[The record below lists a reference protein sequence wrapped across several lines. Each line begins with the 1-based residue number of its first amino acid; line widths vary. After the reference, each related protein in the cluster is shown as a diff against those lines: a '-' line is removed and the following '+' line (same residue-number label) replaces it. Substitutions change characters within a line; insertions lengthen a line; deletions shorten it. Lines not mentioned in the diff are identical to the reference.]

1 MNLLIISDTQENFL
15 FTEKNNKQINA
26 LFVNLSSKDFYKQI
40 QNNSNIPLCIIYIND
55 ENKLDRENLQK
66 IFSAVGFL
74 QAKSIQVIS
83 NIDYLSC
90 NFSNSKI
97 KIIASIDELN
107 KYLKRNQNKFLQ
119 ADEKLQAQKEL
130 LDKGLP
136 VCPSCFAMCIEEDN
150 QADFERFIKAGINI
164 NSANPKGTPMLN
176 IATRNNRTKMII
188 KLLDLGADINAISK
202 DRGYTALMDAIL
214 RGNEKNV
221 SIFIEHGADVN
232 TINKDGQTNL
242 ILAVG
247 ENKPHI
253 CSLLVNKGA
262 NPDIK
267 DSMGMSAYEYAVLFK
282 NQEIIDILQPF
293 HKE

>member
-1 MNLLIISDTQENFL
+1 MNLLIISDEQEDFL
-15 FTEKNNKQINA
+15 STEKINKDFNSIF
-26 LFVNLSSKDFYKQI
+26 LKLSSKKFYEQV
-40 QNNSNIPLCIIYIND
+40 QNNSNIPLCIIFVND
-55 ENKLDRENLQK
+55 EKNLEKNDLLK
-66 IFSAVGFL
+66 IFSVAGFL
-74 QAKSIQVIS
+74 QAKNIQIVS
-83 NIDYLSC
+83 NIDLLNCS
-90 NFSNSKI
+90 FSNSKVEHI
-97 KIIASIDELN
+97 SSVDELN
-107 KYLKRNQNKFLQ
+107 KYLETNQEKLIQ
-119 ADEKLQAQKEL
+119 TDEKLQAQNEL
-130 LDKGLP
+130 LEKGIP
-136 VCPSCFAMCIEEDN
+136 VCPSCFALCIEEEN
-150 QADFERFIKAGINI
+150 QKDFDRFIKAGIDI
-164 NSANPKGTPMLN
+164 NSSDPNGTPMLN
-176 IATRNNRTKMII
+176 VAARNNCTKMIN

-221 SIFIEHGADVN
+221 SIFIDHGADVN

-253 CSLLVNKGA
+253 CSLLVKKGA

-282 NQEIIDILQPF
+282 NQEIIDILSPF

>member
-1 MNLLIISDTQENFL
+1 
-15 FTEKNNKQINA
+15 
-26 LFVNLSSKDFYKQI
+26 
-40 QNNSNIPLCIIYIND
+40 
-55 ENKLDRENLQK
+55 
-66 IFSAVGFL
+66 
-74 QAKSIQVIS
+74 
-83 NIDYLSC
+83 
-90 NFSNSKI
+90 
-97 KIIASIDELN
+97 
-107 KYLKRNQNKFLQ
+107 
-119 ADEKLQAQKEL
+119 
-130 LDKGLP
+130 
-136 VCPSCFAMCIEEDN
+136 
-150 QADFERFIKAGINI
+150 
-164 NSANPKGTPMLN
+164 MLN
-176 IATRNNRTKMII
+176 VAARNNCTKMIN

-253 CSLLVNKGA
+253 CSLLVKKGA

-282 NQEIIDILQPF
+282 NQEIIDILSPF